1 MSGTAIVTGGSR
13 GIGAAV
19 CRLLGARGWNVAVN
33 YRSGRAEAEA
43 VARAVGDAGGRGLPV
58 EADTG
63 DRDAVR
69 RMFET
74 VDREFGPLTALVNNA
89 GIHGPRG
96 RLDALQPAEVRQV
109 LAVNVE
115 GCIWC
120 AQEAVTRMSTRHGG
134 KGGAIVNVSSGSA
147 YIGNPGDGVLY
158 ALSKGAL
165 NSLTIGLSQ
174 EVAGEGIRVNGVLP
188 GITETDMPGPERAQR
203 VGAGVPMGRAAR
215 PEEIAEAVIW
225 LLSDAASYVAGAQLR
240 VGGGK
245 P

>member
-19 CRLLGARGWNVAVN
+19 ARLLGSGGWSVAVN
-33 YRSGRAEAEA
+33 YRSNKAEAEA
-43 VARAVGDAGGRGLPV
+43 VARAVDAAGGRGLPV

-74 VDREFGPLTALVNNA
+74 VDREFGSLTALVNNA

-96 RLDALQPAEVRQV
+96 RLDALDPADVRRV

-120 AQEAVTRMSTRHGG
+120 AQEAIMRMSTRHGG
-134 KGGAIVNVSSGSA
+134 TGGAIVNVSSGSA

-158 ALSKGAL
+158 ALSTGAL

-188 GITETDMPGPERAQR
+188 GITDTDMPGHERATR
-203 VGAGVPMGRAAR
+203 VGAGVPMGRAGR
-215 PEEIAEAVIW
+215 PEEIAEAVVW